1 MLELRRGD
9 HWDRTVIGRW
19 VFGSWALKPQWNSEE
34 VKGEERALHRRVRVS
49 KRQRRHIPPGSV
61 KV

>member
-1 MLELRRGD
+1 M
-9 HWDRTVIGRW
+9 
-19 VFGSWALKPQWNSEE
+19 SWALKPQWNSEE

-61 KV
+61 EGLGVSCKAGV